1 MDINF
6 HKYKKILQ
14 VNILKHFFPVK
25 NLRLPSE
32 SLSA

>member
-14 VNILKHFFPVK
+14 VNISRHCFPVK
-25 NLRLPSE
+25 NLRLPSV